1 MHKKGREI
9 CTNLGLDSD
18 KKVKLAVSSMKVINW
33 YLLMYLFTYC
43 FYNFNLDYVKVVT
56 IQCIQA
62 TTSTW

>member
-9 CTNLGLDSD
+9 CTNLGWDSD
-18 KKVKLAVSSMKVINW
+18 KMADLVVSMKVNIW
-33 YLLMYLFTYC
+33 YLLMYIFTL
-43 FYNFNLDYVKVVT
+43 YNFNLDYVKVVT